1 MVDSGSTSFVDEA
14 QIHAKAGNG
23 GAGAVSFRREAH
35 VDRGGPDGGDGGRG
49 GSVILEARADV
60 VSLLGFRDHPFRR
73 ASDGGHGGGKRR
85 HGRRGEDLIVPV
97 PVGTVVRDRRG
108 EVLADLAAPADRFL
122 CAEGGRGGR
131 GNAGFLTNR
140 LRAPAF
146 GEQAELGEESWFDLE
161 LRLLADVALVGFPNA
176 GKSTLIARISAARP
190 KIADYPF
197 TTLVP
202 VLGVVRRPDGAD
214 FVVADIPGLI
224 EGASQGKG
232 LGLRFL
238 QHVERARVLVVLLD
252 CGLDRGLSLDEQQ
265 RILEGELAAYRPD
278 LLDRARLVVASR
290 ADLDP
295 DALARAGRPELP
307 ALSAVTGEGVDEL
320 VRSMAG
326 LVERARSVEPPDRK
340 SVV

>member
-1 MVDSGSTSFVDEA
+1 
-14 QIHAKAGNG
+14 
-23 GAGAVSFRREAH
+23 
-35 VDRGGPDGGDGGRG
+35 
-49 GSVILEARADV
+49 
-60 VSLLGFRDHPFRR
+60 
-73 ASDGGHGGGKRR
+73 
-85 HGRRGEDLIVPV
+85 
-97 PVGTVVRDRRG
+97 VGTVVRRLDG
-108 EVLADLAAPADRFL
+108 ELVADLDRPGLQWKAAS
-122 CAEGGRGGR
+122 GGRGGR
-131 GNAGFLTNR
+131 GNARFLSNDR
-140 LRAPAF
+140 RAPSFA
-146 GEQAELGEESWFDLE
+146 EQAEPGEDVWWNLE
-161 LRLLADVALVGFPNA
+161 LELMADVALVGFPNA

-326 LVERARSVEPPDRK
+326 LVERARSVEPPPVVGEVVHRPAGEGVVVRRVGERRFVVEGREAERAVALSDLTGAEAQAVAWARLRRLGVDRALRRAGAR
-340 SVV
+340 SGDEVTIGAGVFELDSEWVG